1 MGILPQEAAHTK
13 DVMERPLKQAG
24 MRAHVSHQRAIS
36 RLPRRTDMTSTNIIE
51 FAPALQRRRERQ
63 GDSSAPADG
72 RGSWDD
78 HYPAGIDGLRTAEP
92 QAMGV
97 VIPLV
102 RH

>member
-1 MGILPQEAAHTK
+1 
-13 DVMERPLKQAG
+13 
-24 MRAHVSHQRAIS
+24 
-36 RLPRRTDMTSTNIIE
+36 MTSTNIIE

-63 GDSSAPADG
+63 GDSGAPADG

-78 HYPAGIDGLRTAEP
+78 HYPSGIDGLRTAEP